1 MIDDLRARL
10 ESIAGNGDRLESLV
24 GDGAAVDT
32 SSVAGDSLESDGQLM
47 SEGSRAT
54 GTDPVVD
61 VADVSIT
68 LGEVAALENVSV
80 EAESGEFLGIIGP
93 NGAGKTTLLRTISG
107 VLKPDS
113 GFIRVDGQ
121 DIGGLSSRAVSRLVA
136 VVPQETNLAFDFDVR
151 EIVSMGRT
159 PYRKRLSWGDRPDEA
174 VVDRALAETRIEDL
188 ADRAIS
194 EVSGGERQRVLLARA
209 LAQDTPVLLL
219 DEPTA
224 SLDINHQVR
233 TLEMVRSLVDEGGKT
248 VMAPIHDLNLAA
260 HYCDRLLLLADGR
273 RTALGP
279 PESVLTESNLES
291 AFGTEAI
298 VTNHPVTGSVYVMA
312 LPAGAIE
319 TTKPPVHVIGGGGTA
334 ARLLYLLSAAGYE
347 VTTGALNEGD
357 ADLETARLLGID
369 AVTLEPY
376 SPIDDATYERVLER
390 VREAAVTVVAD
401 VEIGEGNLP
410 NLRAA
415 CEAEEVVVV
424 ADRPFDERN
433 YTGVRGADLYESLVE
448 AGTETQSAELLRT
461 LDVIVGAGDSEGA
474 RSDDAVEEYGS

>member
-1 MIDDLRARL
+1 MMGAVRRAIDRF
-10 ESIAGNGDRLESLV
+10 AGTGPSS
-24 GDGAAVDT
+24 GA
-32 SSVAGDSLESDGQLM
+32 S
-47 SEGSRAT
+47 T
-54 GTDPVVD
+54 GTASEETIVEVS
-61 VADVSIT
+61 DVSIT
-68 LGEVAALENVSV
+68 LGKVAALDSVSV
-80 EAESGEFLGIIGP
+80 EVEPGEFLGIIGP

-107 VLKPDS
+107 ILTPET
-113 GFIRVDGQ
+113 GRIRVDGR
-121 DIGGLSSRAVSRLVA
+121 DIQGLSSSAVSRLVA

-151 EIVSMGRT
+151 DIVAMGRT
-159 PYRKRLSWGDRPDEA
+159 PYRSRLSWGEPPDEE
-174 VVDRALAETRIEDL
+174 VVEWALGETRIKSL
-188 ADRAIS
+188 ADRGIS

-233 TLEMVRSLVDEGGKT
+233 TLEMVRSLVDDAGKT

-260 HYCDRLLLLADGR
+260 HYCDRLLLLSEGR
-273 RTALGP
+273 RTALGA
-279 PESVLTESNLES
+279 PETVLTEANLES

-319 TTKPPVHVIGGGGTA
+319 TTKPHVHVIGGGGTA

-376 SPIDDATYERVLER
+376 APIDDATFKRVKQR
-390 VREAAVTVVAD
+390 VAEAAVTVVAD

-415 CEAEEVVVV
+415 QAADDVVVV
-424 ADRPFDERN
+424 AERPFEDRN
-433 YTGVRGADLYESLVE
+433 YSGVRGESVYESLLSQGVR
-448 AGTETQSAELLRT
+448 TEMADVLRTVAELVDGVDPEDPAAT
-461 LDVIVGAGDSEGA
+461 ESAQIFPDDDGAEPPPQ
-474 RSDDAVEEYGS
+474 REPDDG